1 MKNWDDQPDEVA
13 EWPVLTSFH
22 IKGLER
28 GVSIEVRMGP
38 NDGRI
43 NKSFYITHGNLFG
56 SQTIHAEDGDAAFRI
71 IGQIVDAANKM
82 KESDKPLPVP
92 KGCVLLKNAGAK

>member
-1 MKNWDDQPDEVA
+1 MKNWSTQPDEIA
-13 EWPVLTSFH
+13 EWPVLTSFWV
-22 IKGLER
+22 KGSER

-38 NDGRI
+38 NAGKI

-56 SQTIHAEDGDAAFRI
+56 SQTVHAEDGDAAFRI

-82 KESDKPLPVP
+82 KESDKPLSVP
-92 KGCVLLKNAGAK
+92 KGCKLLANANQ